1 MAQLTVERI
10 TAHSRGVKQ
19 IKSLYRSAFPK
30 EERIPFPILMRRAQ
44 SDWVHFLSF
53 YENGRFCGLAYL
65 LLGEHLGVLMYLA
78 VEDALRSHGYGTQ
91 ILNAI
96 RGYCGDHRTIALDI
110 EQVIPESVNYHQ
122 RRRRRDFYL
131 RNGFL
136 PSGCGHSLRGVD
148 YEILISDSAFSP
160 GDYAELIRR
169 YSAGTVRMEIQRYDY
184 SCVAVR
190 EVRHEDLDALLH
202 LYLHLHET
210 DIPEQS
216 SSLSRIWN
224 AIVSSP
230 DYHIFVVEQDGKI
243 VSSCSCIMIENLT
256 HGLRPY
262 ALIENVV
269 TDQQYRGRGLA
280 SACVEQAVTAAKKAG
295 CYKVMLMTGAKD
307 SKTLD
312 FYRHNGFNSCDKTA
326 FIRWL

>member
-1 MAQLTVERI
+1 MIQLTVERM
-10 TAHSRGVKQ
+10 TTYSRALRPV
-19 IKSLYRSAFPK
+19 KSLYLSAFPR
-30 EERIPFPILMRRAQ
+30 EERVPFPILMRRAQ
-44 SDWVHFLSF
+44 SDWVHFLLF
-53 YENGRFCGLAYL
+53 YDGGLFCGLAYL
-65 LLGEHLGVLMYLA
+65 LLGEHLGALMYLA
-78 VEDALRSHGYGTQ
+78 VNDSLRSRGYGTR
-91 ILNAI
+91 ILSAI
-96 RGYCGDHRTIALDI
+96 RDYCGDRTVALDI
-110 EQVIPESVNYHQ
+110 EQVIPGATNYDQ
-122 RRRRRDFYL
+122 RKRRRDFYL

-190 EVRHEDLDALLH
+190 EVRHEDMDALLH

-224 AIVSSP
+224 AIVSAP

-243 VSSCSCIMIENLT
+243 VSSSSCIMIENLT

-269 TDQQYRGRGLA
+269 TDQQYRGRGFA
-280 SACVEQAVTAAKKAG
+280 SACIEQAVTAAKKAG